1 MSFVIN
7 YNSKKIPRLTK
18 IVRTKYYFS
27 ILLYEIIVL
36 DIKII
41 LYNFYR
47 INFMSRFRD
56 PIDSRNE
63 TLYLICSNFL
73 KFSKVSYQ
81 ISFAL
86 SNFPRKSGH
95 IRLLVK
101 HDLNSS
107 YKLVSLMKAYRLAF
121 YISSYSH
128 R

>member
-1 MSFVIN
+1 
-7 YNSKKIPRLTK
+7 
-18 IVRTKYYFS
+18 
-27 ILLYEIIVL
+27 
-36 DIKII
+36 
-41 LYNFYR
+41 
-47 INFMSRFRD
+47 MSRFRD

-63 TLYLICSNFL
+63 ILYLICSNFL
-73 KFSKVSYQ
+73 KFLKVSYQ

-86 SNFPRKSGH
+86 SNFPQKSGH